1 MVPLIVVKKEMTR
14 EAQRTGG
21 FTYLACV
28 DGSRKGWLAMAT
40 AFSLATNPKDQVFMC
55 YAPTP
60 D

>member
-1 MVPLIVVKKEMTR
+1 MTR
-14 EAQRTGG
+14 EAQSTGG

-40 AFSLATNPKDQVFMC
+40 AFSLANNPKDRVLMC